1 MIHFIDQIEVSI
13 NERLD
18 HLTTLLI
25 DSEQLSVLV
34 KDEDKRRNIVKNFR
48 VIKSA
53 EKIRVANEQRFL
65 KQMEKASTVLS
76 KAEVMY
82 FDL

>member
-18 HLTTLLI
+18 HLATLLI
-25 DSEQLSVLV
+25 DSDQLSVLV

-53 EKIRVANEQRFL
+53 EKIRISNEQRFL